1 MSGEKYNKTV
11 MTILFSAGII
21 LMIGV
26 AVLNFIDSPKF
37 YTPKFKENAIEE
49 ELNEMQ
55 NSESVSENPEFEG
68 TAFPIAI
75 NTASSDLL
83 QLIPNIGPATAQ
95 LIIDYR
101 NEAGTILDFDEL
113 ISVAGIG
120 EKTIEIL
127 KEYCII
133 N

>member
-1 MSGEKYNKTV
+1 MNGEKYNKSV

-37 YTPKFKENAIEE
+37 YTPKFKEDAIEE

-55 NSESVSENPEFEG
+55 ISESVSENPEFEG

-113 ISVAGIG
+113 ISVDGIG

>member
-1 MSGEKYNKTV
+1 MNGEKYNKTV
-11 MTILFSAGII
+11 ITILFSAGMV
-21 LMIGV
+21 LLIGV

-37 YTPKFKENAIEE
+37 HTPTFKQDAIEE
-49 ELNEMQ
+49 ELIEIE
-55 NSESVSENPEFEG
+55 NSENIFENPEFEG
-68 TAFPIAI
+68 TAFPIEI
-75 NTASSDLL
+75 NTASVDLL
-83 QLIPNIGPATAQ
+83 QLIPNIGPTTAQ

-101 NEAGTILDFDEL
+101 NEAGTILNFDEL
-113 ISVAGIG
+113 ISVDGIG

>member
-1 MSGEKYNKTV
+1 MSSEKYNKTV
-11 MTILFSAGII
+11 ITILFSAGIV
-21 LMIGV
+21 LLIGV
-26 AVLNFIDSPKF
+26 AVFNFIDSPKF
-37 YTPKFKENAIEE
+37 HTPTFKQDAMEE
-49 ELNEMQ
+49 ELIEMK
-55 NSESVSENPEFEG
+55 NSENISENPKFEG

-75 NTASSDLL
+75 NTASADLL
-83 QLIPNIGPATAQ
+83 QLIPNIGPTTAQ

-113 ISVAGIG
+113 ISIDGIG

>member
-37 YTPKFKENAIEE
+37 YTPKFKEDAIEE

-55 NSESVSENPEFEG
+55 NSESNSENPEFEG

-113 ISVAGIG
+113 ISVDGIG